1 MVNVFDCHSH
11 SLLSDG
17 ELGPVEL
24 ARRAE
29 EKGLE
34 GLAITDHV
42 DSVTVQGIVS
52 SLAERIDEVRENMDI
67 DLLAGCE
74 ITHTPPS
81 LIPAVASEASRLG
94 AEIILVHGETLVE
107 PVRAGTNLAAVQTP
121 EVDVLAHPG
130 LADDRTIELAATNDV
145 ALEISARKGHSLA
158 NGHLVRVARETEVR
172 LMINTDSHAPADL
185 ITDDQARE
193 VIRGAGHPD
202 PERVL
207 VNNERIFLESRRGSE

>member
-1 MVNVFDCHSH
+1 MFDCHSH

-29 EKGLE
+29 VKGLE

-42 DSVTVQGIVS
+42 DSVTVRDVVT
-52 SLAERIDEVRENMDI
+52 SLVERIGTVRDHMEI

-81 LIPAVASEASRLG
+81 LIADVAEEASRLG

-107 PVRAGTNLAAVQTP
+107 PVKAGTNLAAVQTP
-121 EVDVLAHPG
+121 DVDVLAHPG
-130 LADDRTIELAATNDV
+130 LIDDRTVELAVNNGI

-158 NGHLVRVARETEVR
+158 NGHLVRVTRETEAQ

-185 ITDDQARE
+185 IAAKQARD

-202 PERVL
+202 PDRVMA
-207 VNNERIFLESRRGSE
+207 NNERIFLECRERA